1 MNKAN
6 YISLINKYYKVIVII
21 FFTVLLVIGIT
32 SFKDYGISYD
42 EHIQRDSGII
52 ASKYLLQGDQALVQ
66 WKDRYYGQFFELAL
80 IGVEKVFNLSDN
92 LRLVYL
98 SRHLL
103 NFLLFYIS
111 VIFFYLLLKNIF
123 KSWRIGLIGSL
134 FLILSPRIFAESFYN
149 SKDLPFMSMFII
161 SIYTLFNYINDKSLK
176 NTIFHSVAIA
186 LTVGIRIMGVLIP
199 FITVIVFIIDIL
211 IDKKSKEIWK
221 KNVKNFLILVFFTI
235 LFTVI
240 FFPTLWSNPIYHFT
254 EAFKEM
260 SRYHWRGYNLYLGE
274 YIAGSSVPWHYTSVW
289 ILVTTPLI
297 YSVLFIAG
305 CYFAIKSFIK
315 NPPDFYRHSKTILIS
330 LSLFFIPLAAVIAFR
345 SILYGGWRQTYFVYP
360 AFLIIA
366 LYGMNEI
373 YGIITKKYTLLKS
386 RFLISIISIL
396 IILNLSHVLFF
407 MIYNH
412 PYQNVYFNSLAGRNM
427 KEVKYNFPL
436 DYWGLSYREGLE
448 YILDNDAGNGLKIY
462 VTNAVGMW
470 NSEILETGDR
480 QRIIYVDNPEDADY
494 FVSAFLDN
502 RNEFDIGDEYY
513 SRKIGGTNIMVV
525 YKLK

>member
-186 LTVGIRIMGVLIP
+186 LIAIRSLN
-199 FITVIVFIIDIL
+199 VI
-211 IDKKSKEIWK
+211 EM
-221 KNVKNFLILVFFTI
+221 
-235 LFTVI
+235 LFQ
-240 FFPTLWSNPIYHFT
+240 PES
-254 EAFKEM
+254 
-260 SRYHWRGYNLYLGE
+260 
-274 YIAGSSVPWHYTSVW
+274 
-289 ILVTTPLI
+289 
-297 YSVLFIAG
+297 
-305 CYFAIKSFIK
+305 
-315 NPPDFYRHSKTILIS
+315 
-330 LSLFFIPLAAVIAFR
+330 
-345 SILYGGWRQTYFVYP
+345 
-360 AFLIIA
+360 
-366 LYGMNEI
+366 
-373 YGIITKKYTLLKS
+373 
-386 RFLISIISIL
+386 
-396 IILNLSHVLFF
+396 
-407 MIYNH
+407 
-412 PYQNVYFNSLAGRNM
+412 
-427 KEVKYNFPL
+427 
-436 DYWGLSYREGLE
+436 
-448 YILDNDAGNGLKIY
+448 
-462 VTNAVGMW
+462 
-470 NSEILETGDR
+470 TG
-480 QRIIYVDNPEDADY
+480 
-494 FVSAFLDN
+494 
-502 RNEFDIGDEYY
+502 
-513 SRKIGGTNIMVV
+513 
-525 YKLK
+525 